1 MNLVAFTLSELDKWH
16 QWGILV
22 FADDDLS
29 GTTCS
34 INIMRHLYV
43 FNLCCTFRM
52 SCYPSLR
59 ELPLFCSAYFL
70 LPSCR
75 KLLIRLPCLSLIT
88 LISFKTN
95 ADTIY
100 QSCSYLLSH
109 KMLKT
114 SCKKS
119 VIISNVQ
126 MKANGT
132 RCN

>member
-1 MNLVAFTLSELDKWH
+1 M
-16 QWGILV
+16 

-29 GTTCS
+29 GTTCN
-34 INIMRHLYV
+34 INIMRHLCV
-43 FNLCCTFRM
+43 FNFCCTFGVL
-52 SCYPSLR
+52 CYPSLH
-59 ELPLFCSAYFL
+59 ELPVFCNAYFL

-75 KLLIRLPCLSLIT
+75 KLLIRLRCLALIT

-100 QSCSYLLSH
+100 QYYRYLLSH

-119 VIISNVQ
+119 VIISNIQ